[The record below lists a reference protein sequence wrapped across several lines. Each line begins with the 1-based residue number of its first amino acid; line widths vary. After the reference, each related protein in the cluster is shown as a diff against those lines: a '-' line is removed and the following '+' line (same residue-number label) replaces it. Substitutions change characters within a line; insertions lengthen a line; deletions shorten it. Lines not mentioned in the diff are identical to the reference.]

1 MQLTGRKQGFI
12 KKICTA
18 HANDTYVQRGGG
30 SVEESLQRFKKK
42 TLVLFK
48 LFKFHF
54 PLCKWLF

>member
-1 MQLTGRKQGFI
+1 MQLTGKKQGFI

-42 TLVLFK
+42 NFSFV
-48 LFKFHF
+48 
-54 PLCKWLF
+54 